1 LFSFHSA
8 SDSTPTLKALLQFIK
23 VHFQAR
29 TAFPHMNTSDEAMA
43 TVSRWLSARVPDASF
58 DEDGVAA
65 LVRDDETMVI
75 IEVDQGGTI
84 CHLYAPVCR
93 PPDHAPELTLIAA
106 LELNR
111 FGRPLGGCWLAWDAD
126 LSMFSLC
133 HNLRIPDNDAQSF
146 SNTLDNFIASID
158 IARSHLSP
166 STSPSAVSQISS
178 TLQLA

>member
-1 LFSFHSA
+1 
-8 SDSTPTLKALLQFIK
+8 
-23 VHFQAR
+23 
-29 TAFPHMNTSDEAMA
+29 MNIPSEAMD
-43 TVSRWLSARVPDASF
+43 TVERWLSTRVPDASF

-65 LVRDDETMVI
+65 LARDDETIVI
-75 IEVDQGGTI
+75 IEVDQSGTI

-93 PPDHAPELTLIAA
+93 PPDHAPELTLIFA

-111 FGRPLGGCWLAWDAD
+111 FGRGLGGCWLAWDPD
-126 LSMFSLC
+126 VSMFSLC

-158 IARSHLSP
+158 IARSHLNP
-166 STSPSAVSQISS
+166 STSPIDVSKISS

>member
-1 LFSFHSA
+1 
-8 SDSTPTLKALLQFIK
+8 
-23 VHFQAR
+23 
-29 TAFPHMNTSDEAMA
+29 MNIPNESIA
-43 TVSRWLSARVPDASF
+43 TVERWLSMRVPDASF

-75 IEVDQGGTI
+75 IEVDQSGTI

-93 PPDHAPELTLIAA
+93 PPDHAPELTLLFA

-111 FGRPLGGCWLAWDAD
+111 FGRPLGGCWLAWDPD
-126 LSMFSLC
+126 VSMFSLC
-133 HNLRIPDNDAQSF
+133 YNLRIVDNDMQSF

-158 IARSHLSP
+158 IARRHLNP
-166 STSPSAVSQISS
+166 STNPSAISEISS

>member
-1 LFSFHSA
+1 
-8 SDSTPTLKALLQFIK
+8 
-23 VHFQAR
+23 
-29 TAFPHMNTSDEAMA
+29 MNTSDEAMA
-43 TVSRWLSARVPDASF
+43 TVGRWLSARVPDASF

-126 LSMFSLC
+126 LRMFSLC

-158 IARSHLSP
+158 IARSHLNP
-166 STSPSAVSQISS
+166 STSPIDVSKISS